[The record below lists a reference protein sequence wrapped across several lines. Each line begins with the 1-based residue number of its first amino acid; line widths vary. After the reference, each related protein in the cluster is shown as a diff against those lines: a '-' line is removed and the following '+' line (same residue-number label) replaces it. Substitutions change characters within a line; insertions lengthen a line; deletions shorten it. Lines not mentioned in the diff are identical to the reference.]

1 MTEPTLTRCV
11 VRMMD
16 SPWFRYGALMIPQY
30 LLILAVRADMLF
42 RCVPAFVER
51 SSGIPLMMAGDR
63 VREQDAPVHENV
75 RNVMEQ
81 LTGQKG
87 CYSPV
92 AFSTGDQS

>member
-1 MTEPTLTRCV
+1 M
-11 VRMMD
+11 
-16 SPWFRYGALMIPQY
+16 
-30 LLILAVRADMLF
+30 
-42 RCVPAFVER
+42 ER